1 MGLAS
6 APSNIKGKG
15 ERLRKCNSPVQL
27 FLQAW
32 MEHTWWIYLI
42 SHYVSNVLAINS
54 VKNVLK
60 FRELNNVGRMLQ
72 LLPWL
77 HHMDLPGNRILRY
90 FSRFCLSSRHRSLQ
104 LPSMIQWKQCRKIAH
119 KIGKK
124 IIVAEY
130 CNRSQSQLFMRWS
143 ERWPAG
149 RSVYVMIIIKRR
161 CHFMEIYSPLR
172 LNKDSPKIPCGS
184 TCPKTICDT
193 RCTTTSYTGETI
205 RN

>member
-32 MEHTWWIYLI
+32 MEHTGWIYLI

-124 IIVAEY
+124 SHRRRILHQITVAAVHVLV
-130 CNRSQSQLFMRWS
+130 RAMARGT
-143 ERWPAG
+143 ER
-149 RSVYVMIIIKRR
+149 V
-161 CHFMEIYSPLR
+161 HHDH
-172 LNKDSPKIPCGS
+172 NK
-184 TCPKTICDT
+184 KTISLHGNIFT
-193 RCTTTSYTGETI
+193 LALEQG
-205 RN
+205 